1 MVRKQF
7 PVSRHQRCIS
17 QFFGQNC
24 EEWTVTAFVA
34 TDEKGMPLGFF
45 RYAVNVESNEGF
57 LASVI
62 VDNKLR
68 GKGCGKEMIQIK
80 MLTEEPVAL
89 A

>member
-1 MVRKQF
+1 
-7 PVSRHQRCIS
+7 
-17 QFFGQNC
+17 
-24 EEWTVTAFVA
+24 
-34 TDEKGMPLGFF
+34 MPLGFF